1 MGEYGILENFVHS
14 ILSLEDVQSRD
25 FNFLRIKNYWGSETN
40 WSGPFSKNS
49 DEWDK
54 YKNLREE
61 FVHNNKYNNDDK
73 NVYFMKYEYFIRE
86 FNRIYIVQL
95 FDDKNWKSFCHAS
108 LWRKLVVAGAPADLS
123 EKFPI
128 SK

>member
-1 MGEYGILENFVHS
+1 MQNFVGFKKRFLIACVKKNKDSKEQNSMEMGEYGILENFVHS

-86 FNRIYIVQL
+86 FNRIYI
-95 FDDKNWKSFCHAS
+95 
-108 LWRKLVVAGAPADLS
+108 
-123 EKFPI
+123 I
-128 SK
+128 